1 MISPLIQYIT
11 IFTRDGKS
19 LLFRNYGS
27 LNIDRDIIKK
37 ISNFVSIESQ
47 SKIKYTITGKF
58 KYFYTSIDRIII
70 VICSDL
76 EDDDAVINSKL
87 TKIKLNL
94 IEKYE
99 DVLKGGRRPENL
111 TIFTRFE
118 RVIDDTF
125 LSPIKVAI
133 IGMGRSGKTDVVRLI
148 CGKDIN
154 LEYQPTINVDISSCD
169 GSEIGVN
176 RSIELWD
183 FAGQSNFKSLWG
195 SLLDSTDIALLVMD
209 STFENVNQSKEII
222 QDILDKSDRGFLIIG
237 IANEQDK
244 PNRLTPKFCEDIL
257 SQTKIEPPIKVQGM
271 IAIDPTYREKILA
284 ILRDAIYKIYNTSE
298 PNLKPM

>member
-1 MISPLIQYIT
+1 M
-11 IFTRDGKS
+11 
-19 LLFRNYGS
+19 FRNYGS

-148 CGKDIN
+148 CGKDIEGPP
-154 LEYQPTINVDISSCD
+154 LEI
-169 GSEIGVN
+169 
-176 RSIELWD
+176 W
-183 FAGQSNFKSLWG
+183 KK
-195 SLLDSTDIALLVMD
+195 AL
-209 STFENVNQSKEII
+209 ENK
-222 QDILDKSDRGFLIIG
+222 
-237 IANEQDK
+237 
-244 PNRLTPKFCEDIL
+244 C
-257 SQTKIEPPIKVQGM
+257 
-271 IAIDPTYREKILA
+271 
-284 ILRDAIYKIYNTSE
+284 
-298 PNLKPM
+298 